1 MSAQSLEDF
10 VESVGGQSH
19 LRVEHDFG
27 EGFVRLRTSEAERR
41 QAAQDIQNTESI
53 VLELLRNSRDA
64 HASRVFVA
72 MSRDGDKRLITVVDN
87 GDGIPEQMHEH
98 VFEPRV
104 TSKLDTNHMDAWG
117 MHGRGMALYSISVNA
132 EDAHVAASE
141 HNLGCSIRVATNIR
155 KLPERADQ
163 SSFPSFE
170 LMESGKVNVR
180 GPRNILRTACEFA
193 LESRDTCSVYV
204 GSPVDIAATLYSY
217 GMSTLSTLDRVFCKN
232 ISALPLTKRLA
243 AASDPASFAECAGQ
257 MGLDVSERSARRIMD
272 GEIDEIDPMLD
283 RIALTDSSANA
294 KKTRRQKSSHA
305 QTDGRSLKLAR
316 EDRTLL
322 RSAVSKAYS
331 DIAERYYLE
340 AEVEP
345 TVKVHRDRV
354 VITVPVVKAP

>member
-41 QAAQDIQNTESI
+41 QAAQDIQNTENI

-64 HASRVFVA
+64 HASRIFVA
-72 MSRDGDKRLITVVDN
+72 VSRNGDKRLLTVIDN
-87 GDGIPEQMHEH
+87 GDGIPSQMHEH

-132 EDAHVAASE
+132 DEAHVASSE
-141 HNLGCSIRVATNIR
+141 HNLGCSICVTTDIK
-155 KLPERADQ
+155 KLPERTDQ

-170 LMESGKVNVR
+170 LSDSGKVNVR

-204 GSPVDIAATLYSY
+204 GSPVEIAATLFSY
-217 GMSTLSTLDRVFCKN
+217 GMSTLSTLDRVFCKDPE
-232 ISALPLTKRLA
+232 ALPLSKRLA
-243 AASDPASFAECAGQ
+243 AASDPASFAESASQ

-272 GEIDEIDPMLD
+272 GEIDELDPMLD
-283 RIALTDSSANA
+283 QIILKDSRKKSGEAARGKRANVQA
-294 KKTRRQKSSHA
+294 DA
-305 QTDGRSLKLAR
+305 RSLKLTR
-316 EDRTLL
+316 EDAALL
-322 RSAVSKAYS
+322 SIAVSAAYS
-331 DIAERYYLE
+331 EIAERYYLE
-340 AEVEP
+340 ADVEP
-345 TVKVHRDRV
+345 IVRVHRDRV